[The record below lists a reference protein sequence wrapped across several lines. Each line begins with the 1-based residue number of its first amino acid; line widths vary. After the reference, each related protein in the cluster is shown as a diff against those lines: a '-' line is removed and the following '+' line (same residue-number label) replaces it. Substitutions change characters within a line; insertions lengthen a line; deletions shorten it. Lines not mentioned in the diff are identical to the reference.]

1 MFEKKVESLLLSARW
16 LLAPF
21 YALLLI
27 TLIPL
32 FVMSFKE
39 VLHLFPAAMSGLEAD
54 VVLIVLSMLD
64 LVLLAN
70 LIMMVAVSSF
80 ESYISRIEAGTQE
93 DRPEWLG
100 KLDSGGVKVKVAVS
114 IAMIA
119 AVHLLRDFMKESD
132 PRQLLIPAGVLL
144 VFVTTAFVMS
154 RTGGAKYSQ

>member
-1 MFEKKVESLLLSARW
+1 MFEKKLESLLLAARW

-21 YALLLI
+21 YVILLV
-27 TLIPL
+27 TLVPL
-32 FVMSFKE
+32 FVMAVRE
-39 VLHLFPAAMSGLEAD
+39 MVHLFPTARAGAETD
-54 VVLIVLSMLD
+54 VVLAVLSMLD

-70 LIMMVAVSSF
+70 LIMMVAISSF
-80 ESYISRIEAGTQE
+80 ESYISRIDESDQD

-132 PRQLLIPAGVLL
+132 PRQLMIQAGVLL

-154 RTGGAKYSQ
+154 RTGGPKQAH